1 MNYLAL
7 QRVIDLLEATVI
19 GVDKS
24 EYSCRQFLMTLL
36 VVQSGGITQREL
48 AQRLG
53 MTESGVSRSYKSLG
67 PEGSGCL
74 NKVDGKVVA
83 DPHVIDGLAAIFQD
97 W

>member
-1 MNYLAL
+1 MNELAL
-7 QRVIDLLEATVI
+7 QRVIDLLEATVV
-19 GVDKS
+19 GVNKS

-36 VVQSGGITQREL
+36 VVQNNGITQREL

-74 NKVDGKVVA
+74 AKEGGKVIA
-83 DPHVIDGLAAIFQD
+83 DPHVVETLKEIFQD